1 MFQTCISIS
10 FIVVLASC
18 SGPDRENVRTEP
30 SFQISDSSISVS
42 ESCFSNPVLING
54 SSIGELTQQLY
65 KQGNWPELIKFISD
79 SSIQEFGEE
88 NIISSFQRTDF
99 GYEIQLKSMSVF
111 GEGQYLLN
119 YHTWKFGT
127 KGILRMGIVIE
138 NDTAKIVIKQIN
150 PTIQFDDSDD
160 GTQIPYFGC

>member
-1 MFQTCISIS
+1 MLRTFLSFGMSI
-10 FIVVLASC
+10 VLVSC
-18 SGPDRENVRTEP
+18 STSERENVFSE
-30 SFQISDSSISVS
+30 SSIQKLDSTT
-42 ESCFSNPVLING
+42 ELDETNFSNPVLING
-54 SSIGELTQQLY
+54 SSIGEVAQQLY

-99 GYEIQLKSMSVF
+99 GYEIQLKSMSIF